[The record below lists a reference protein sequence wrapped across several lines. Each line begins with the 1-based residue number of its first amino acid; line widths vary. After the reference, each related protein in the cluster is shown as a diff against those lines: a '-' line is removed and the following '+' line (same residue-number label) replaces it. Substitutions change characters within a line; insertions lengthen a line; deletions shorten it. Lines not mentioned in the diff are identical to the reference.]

1 MGVSKTDS
9 KKMGAAMWIGIWA
22 DNAASD
28 GALLDSRTA
37 HTIMSAT
44 QVDGQR
50 TEEEWDA
57 LFRAAM
63 EAEVTMKD
71 ASDFG

>member
-1 MGVSKTDS
+1 MSKTDS

-22 DNAASD
+22 DNAASE
-28 GALLDSRTA
+28 GMLLDPRTA

-50 TEEEWDA
+50 TEAEWDG

-63 EAEVTMKD
+63 EGEGTMQD
-71 ASDFG
+71 IVGLG